1 VRIWDAATGK
11 PIGQPLTGHL
21 SAVFGVAYS
30 PDGKRM
36 VSGSNDTTV
45 RIWDVETGQAIGQ
58 PLTGHALLV
67 CGVAFSPDG
76 RRIVTGGYD
85 GTVRMWDADTG
96 EPIGAPLTGH
106 TSAVEGVAFTP
117 DGKRVASGSE
127 DMTLRVW
134 EPGNVAP
141 MTGHTTAV
149 DSVAFSPDGKRIVSG
164 SFDNTLLLWDAVTGK
179 PIGQPLTGRVRP
191 DKGVLPAVLTAKQEG
206 WPAVVVPIENLAEAR
221 HACASLAISAGVNVL
236 ALQRMLGHTSAKVTL
251 DTYSDLFDTDLDAVA
266 QSLHARYSPEN
277 VGKLWARSE

>member
-67 CGVAFSPDG
+67 CG
-76 RRIVTGGYD
+76 
-85 GTVRMWDADTG
+85 
-96 EPIGAPLTGH
+96 
-106 TSAVEGVAFTP
+106 
-117 DGKRVASGSE
+117 
-127 DMTLRVW
+127 
-134 EPGNVAP
+134 
-141 MTGHTTAV
+141 
-149 DSVAFSPDGKRIVSG
+149 VAFSPDGKRIVSG